1 MIKVTTHQAKTHLS
15 QLLGKVAEGEKVM
28 ILRGTAP
35 AAYLVPAEK
44 ARKTKRPP
52 IGTLKDPAVTWTKD
66 AFAPLSDD
74 ELKDWGL
81 K

>member
-1 MIKVTTHQAKTHLS
+1 MISVTIQQARTRFASLIDRV
-15 QLLGKVAEGEKVM
+15 VAGEKIA

-52 IGTLKDPAVTWTKD
+52 IGTLKHPAATWTKD

-74 ELKDWGL
+74 ELEDWGL